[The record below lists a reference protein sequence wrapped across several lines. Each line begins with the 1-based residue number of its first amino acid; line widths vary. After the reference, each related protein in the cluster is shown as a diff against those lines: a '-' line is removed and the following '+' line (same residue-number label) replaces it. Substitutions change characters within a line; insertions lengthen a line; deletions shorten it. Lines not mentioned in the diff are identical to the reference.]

1 MLIFGGSWFS
11 CFGVDVGDNA
21 IDIAGVDENGIDVAD
36 AAGDLHLDFFP
47 FLLPFSILHHSS
59 TINILINFY
68 PFIRIYDRKNYL

>member
-11 CFGVDVGDNA
+11 CFGVDVVNNVGDNA

-47 FLLPFSILHHSS
+47 FFATVLHSS
-59 TINILINFY
+59 S
-68 PFIRIYDRKNYL
+68 FIYNKHIDKFLSIHSYIW